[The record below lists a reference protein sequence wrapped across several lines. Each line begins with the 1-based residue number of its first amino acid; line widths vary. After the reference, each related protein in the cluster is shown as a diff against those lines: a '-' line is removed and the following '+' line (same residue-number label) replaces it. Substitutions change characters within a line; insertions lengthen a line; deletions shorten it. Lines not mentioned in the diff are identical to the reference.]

1 MQKIKAHSKTSLF
14 LMEMIFSIL
23 FLALSCTACI
33 QVFAA
38 AGKESQKARE
48 YNHIQELTI
57 CAGEALECWDGNT
70 DSFPSLFPEKKLKDN
85 QIVYFFDRKWNSC
98 QEKDKYYILSILP
111 EVSQSEKTAEINFYD
126 ISGKSLYSQTLKF
139 PFCKKE
145 EVS

>member
-1 MQKIKAHSKTSLF
+1 MQKIKTHSKTSLF

-23 FLALSCTACI
+23 ILALACTACI

-38 AGKESQKARE
+38 AGKERQKARE

-57 CAGEALECWDGNT
+57 CAGEALECWNGNP
-70 DSFPSLFPEKKLKDN
+70 DSFPSLSSGESLTN
-85 QIVYFFDRKWNSC
+85 RQILYFFDSKWNSC
-98 QEKDKYYILSILP
+98 QETDKYYTMSILP
-111 EVSQSEKTAEINFYD
+111 EVSQNEKTVKINFSD

-145 EVS
+145 AVS